1 METVIDSILLN
12 LRRIYM
18 SDKVKE
24 NLAEVKEEV
33 KDDVK
38 VQYGIAVVLTENKDV
53 VVKFLEGSQ
62 KEVRLQDALGL
73 IELAKLQ
80 LIGSVQS
87 KNTEA

>member
-1 METVIDSILLN
+1 
-12 LRRIYM
+12 M

-33 KDDVK
+33 KDDIK
-38 VQYGIAVVLTENKDV
+38 VQYGIAIVLTENKDV

-80 LIGSVQS
+80 LIGSVQP
-87 KNTEA
+87 KKTEA

>member
-1 METVIDSILLN
+1 MAN
-12 LRRIYM
+12 
-18 SDKVKE
+18 KKKE
-24 NLAEVKEEV
+24 DLTEVKEEL

-38 VQYGIAVVLTENKDV
+38 IQYGIAVVLTENKDV

-62 KEVRLQDALGL
+62 KEVRLQEALGL

>member
-1 METVIDSILLN
+1 
-12 LRRIYM
+12 M

-33 KDDVK
+33 KEEVKDDIK
-38 VQYGIAVVLTENKDV
+38 VQYGIAIVLTENKDV

-80 LIGSVQS
+80 LIGSVQP
-87 KNTEA
+87 KKTEA

>member
-1 METVIDSILLN
+1 
-12 LRRIYM
+12 M
-18 SDKVKE
+18 SDKAKE

-33 KDDVK
+33 KDDIK
-38 VQYGIAVVLTENKDV
+38 VQYGIAIVLTENKDV

-80 LIGSVQS
+80 LIGSVQP
-87 KNTEA
+87 KKTEA

>member
-1 METVIDSILLN
+1 MAN
-12 LRRIYM
+12 KR
-18 SDKVKE
+18 KE
-24 NLAEVKEEV
+24 DLTEVKEEL
-33 KDDVK
+33 KEDVK
-38 VQYGIAVVLTENKDV
+38 IQYGIAVVLTENKDV

-62 KEVRLQDALGL
+62 KEVRLQEALGL

>member
-1 METVIDSILLN
+1 MA
-12 LRRIYM
+12 
-18 SDKVKE
+18 DKVKE

-33 KDDVK
+33 KDDIK
-38 VQYGIAVVLTENKDV
+38 VQYGIAIVLTENKDV

-80 LIGSVQS
+80 LIGSVQP
-87 KNTEA
+87 KKTEA

>member
-1 METVIDSILLN
+1 
-12 LRRIYM
+12 M

-24 NLAEVKEEV
+24 NLTEVKEEV
-33 KDDVK
+33 KEDIK
-38 VQYGIAVVLTENKDV
+38 IQYGIAVVLTENKDV

-62 KEVRLQDALGL
+62 KEVRLQEALGL

-80 LIGSVQS
+80 LIGSTQP

>member
-1 METVIDSILLN
+1 
-12 LRRIYM
+12 M

>member
-1 METVIDSILLN
+1 MA
-12 LRRIYM
+12 
-18 SDKVKE
+18 DKVKE
-24 NLAEVKEEV
+24 NLTEVKEEV
-33 KDDVK
+33 KEDVK
-38 VQYGIAVVLTENKDV
+38 IQYGIAVVLTENKDV

-62 KEVRLQDALGL
+62 KEVRLQEALGL

>member
-1 METVIDSILLN
+1 MA
-12 LRRIYM
+12 
-18 SDKVKE
+18 DKKKE
-24 NLAEVKEEV
+24 DLTEVKEEL

-38 VQYGIAVVLTENKDV
+38 IQYGIAVVLTENKDV

-62 KEVRLQDALGL
+62 KEVRLQEALGL

>member
-1 METVIDSILLN
+1 MAN
-12 LRRIYM
+12 
-18 SDKVKE
+18 KKKE
-24 NLAEVKEEV
+24 DLTEVKEEL
-33 KDDVK
+33 KEDVK
-38 VQYGIAVVLTENKDV
+38 IQYGIAVVLTENKDV

-62 KEVRLQDALGL
+62 KEVRLQEALGL

>member
-1 METVIDSILLN
+1 MA
-12 LRRIYM
+12 
-18 SDKVKE
+18 DKVKE
-24 NLAEVKEEV
+24 NLTEVKEEV

-38 VQYGIAVVLTENKDV
+38 IQYGIAVVLTENKDV

>member
-1 METVIDSILLN
+1 
-12 LRRIYM
+12 M

-24 NLAEVKEEV
+24 NLAEVKEEI

-38 VQYGIAVVLTENKDV
+38 IQYGIAVVLTENKDV
-53 VVKFLEGSQ
+53 VVKFLEGNQ

-80 LIGSVQS
+80 LIGSVQP
-87 KNTEA
+87 KKTEA